1 MSRVTVGTKIKQ
13 TLASAESILADLKSY
28 TLETQDQQAK
38 QLFQDL
44 ASQMEQ
50 TVRGL
55 KQRLQQIQQQEPQY
69 R

>member
-55 KQRLQQIQQQEPQY
+55 KKRLQQIQQQEPQY